1 MERGPLRVFSG
12 SANQA
17 LAKSVAEELGQPLGN
32 LDLGRFPDGEVSVQI
47 GESVRGTDCFIIQP
61 TCPPVNENLMELLIL
76 IDAFRRGS
84 AERITVVMPYF
95 GYARQDR
102 KARGREPISA
112 KLVANLIAEAGAD
125 RVLAVDLHTDQ
136 LQGFFDLPVD
146 HLPARQVFADH
157 FRHLGLKGEDA
168 VVVSPD
174 VGGVHQAKLLADEL
188 DAALGIVVKRRSG
201 PGKNEVLEVIGE
213 FSGRR
218 VIIYDDMIQ
227 TGGTVID
234 ATEAL
239 LDRGAREVHCAVTH
253 PVFSGDAAQ
262 RLAASPLTSL
272 TVCDTIPVPEHKRFD
287 RLTVLTV
294 ASLLADAIK
303 RIHQDQSVSACLH
316 TSHYHQPPLFG
327 G

>member
-1 MERGPLRVFSG
+1 MERGPLRIFSG
-12 SANQA
+12 SANPA
-17 LAKSVAEELGQPLGN
+17 LARSVAEELGQSLGA

-47 GESVRGTDCFIIQP
+47 KESVRGTDCFIVQP

-112 KLVANLIAEAGAD
+112 KLVANLIAGAGAD

-146 HLPARQVFADH
+146 HLPARQIFAEH
-157 FRHLGLKGEDA
+157 FKYLGLRGEDA

-188 DAALGIVVKRRSG
+188 DAAFGVVVKRRSG
-201 PGKNEVLEVIGE
+201 PGANEVLEVIGD
-213 FSGRR
+213 FTDRR

-227 TGGTVID
+227 TGGTVLD
-234 ATEAL
+234 ATDAL
-239 LDRGAREVHCAVTH
+239 LSRGAREVHCAVTH
-253 PVFSGDAAQ
+253 PVFSGDACE

-294 ASLLADAIK
+294 SSLLADAIE
-303 RIHQDQSVSACLH
+303 RIHLDQSVSASLH
-316 TSHYHQPPLFG
+316 TSHYHQPRLFG

>member
-1 MERGPLRVFSG
+1 MERGPLRIFSG
-12 SANQA
+12 NANRV
-17 LAKSVAEELGQPLGN
+17 LAQRVAEELELSLG
-32 LDLGRFPDGEVSVQI
+32 DLEVGRFPDGEVSVQI

-61 TCPPVNENLMELLIL
+61 TCPPVNENLMELLIV

-136 LQGFFDLPVD
+136 LQGFFDIPLD
-146 HLPARQVFADH
+146 HLPARRVFADH
-157 FRHLGLKGEDA
+157 FKTLGLKGDDV

-188 DAALGIVVKRRSG
+188 EASFGIVVKRRSG
-201 PGKNEVLEVIGE
+201 AGRSEVLEVIGD
-213 FSGRR
+213 FKNRR

-234 ATEAL
+234 AACAL
-239 LDRGAREVHCAVTH
+239 LDRGAAEVHCAVTH
-253 PVFSGDAAQ
+253 PVLSGDASK
-262 RLAASPLTSL
+262 RLEASPLTSI
-272 TVCDTIPVPEHKRFD
+272 TVSDTIPVPENKRFD

-294 ASLLADAIK
+294 SLLLADAIE
-303 RIHQDQSVSACLH
+303 RIHQDQSVSACLR